1 MKRLIHLF
9 WLLQFNFLLTA
20 QDIEYL
26 GLSKL
31 QITSLKINYG
41 IITVGTDYNAVY
53 WQQILNPID
62 SNWNKIDID
71 SVHVTAVYPHKSG
84 PLGWAIG
91 IGTEPNLDN
100 SEFIFCSYLG
110 GNPKPM
116 SYGIDTNHTTVISDI
131 DGFPDPTICGETF
144 AIGGRK
150 LYRRFFQDT
159 VWHSVYGLTYEGNFA
174 SLKARE
180 DNQYVYAGGAE
191 GFAGILLIR
200 SSDKGNTWENLFPF
214 CNVQDLD
221 FYGETTHKIIV
232 SDRTKVM
239 LSFDNGSNWSQ
250 VFQTDSLS
258 IQNIAFSSDGQRIYV
273 ITNTLLYG
281 MPRTYFF
288 FSSDEGKNWVST
300 QLPIYDLVIEM
311 DIGSDDFIYFASIS
325 SGVFRLKSPVV
336 SLQDESKNVKPTEF
350 FLYQNYPNPFNPST
364 RIQYQV
370 SPGTQLT
377 QGAGSNSHVF
387 LKVYDVLGNEVETL
401 VDEYKPAGSYEV
413 EFNPASGDRNLA
425 SGIYFYQLKVG
436 EFVQTKKMIFLR

>member
-1 MKRLIHLF
+1 MKRLIPLF
-9 WLLQFNFLLTA
+9 WLLQINFLLTA
-20 QDIEYL
+20 QDFEYL
-26 GLSKL
+26 GLSNL
-31 QITSLKINYG
+31 HITALNINYG
-41 IITVGTDYNAVY
+41 IIAVGTNYNGVY
-53 WQQILNPID
+53 WQQFNNVTD
-62 SNWNKIDID
+62 SGWIKINID

-100 SEFIFCSYLG
+100 SEFVFCSFLG
-110 GNPKPM
+110 GTPKRM
-116 SYGIDTNHTTVISDI
+116 SYGIDTNHTFAISGI
-131 DGFPDPTICGETF
+131 DGFPDLTICGETF

-159 VWHSVYGLTYEGNFA
+159 VWHSVYDLTYEGNFA

-221 FYGETTHKIIV
+221 FFGETKHKIIV
-232 SDRTKVM
+232 SDRFKIM
-239 LSFDNGSNWSQ
+239 LSTDDGSNWSQ
-250 VFQTDSLS
+250 IFETDSLM
-258 IQNIAFSSDGQRIYV
+258 IQNISFSPDGQRIYV
-273 ITNTLLYG
+273 VTNTVFYN

-288 FSSDEGKNWVST
+288 FSSDDGKNWESM
-300 QLPIYDLVIEM
+300 QLPIYDLVVDM
-311 DIGSDDFIYFASIS
+311 DIGFDDFVYFASIS

-336 SLQDESKNVKPTEF
+336 KIEDKSENVKPKEF

-364 RIQYQV
+364 KISYTIPA
-370 SPGTQLT
+370 SPNPSEGGALVQLKIY
-377 QGAGSNSHVF
+377 NI
-387 LKVYDVLGNEVETL
+387 LGNEIATL

-413 EFNPASGDRNLA
+413 EYDASKLSNGV
-425 SGIYFYQLKVG
+425 YCYQLRAG
-436 EFVQTKKMIFLR
+436 AFIETKKMVLLR